1 MKTRYIIPA
10 LALMMVSC
18 ENFFD
23 EKQLGNTGYTPTD
36 VRTDMTYSL
45 TSDDMAQ
52 ITKKGSEYEEKA
64 KSLCTAEDS
73 SAYEAWLSIGKL
85 KAFNEEADADLYV
98 PMFMVA
104 KFPYMDAGT
113 ICKVSYPFYKGKSSR
128 VEPFMSATGY
138 TLTEEDYK
146 TIWGGRGADYL
157 TITSEPNIPAFL
169 ASKFPTAT
177 EGKIMVLTYKSLNT
191 DPDTIYPPLP
201 YECTVGELLE
211 AKEAVEH
218 QLSGIVG
225 TVKST
230 TYGRFYLVDG
240 QDSIYVYGLTDEAG
254 DKVWK
259 AKNIQPGDKITIRGK
274 YNDESGVPQL
284 HNAIYISHTPT
295 QSGKPARKNTAS
307 PLVQDTVY
315 KTIIYQLEQGEW
327 KLYTND
333 QVTKHFAL
341 PTSFYEEIG
350 SNSIANPEELI
361 AKYLRLNYPYA
372 VEKDIYLVAYRGTSG
387 MTADEFTFD
396 GTEFVMNT
404 GYTTEEMNFVRN
416 DNWVADISTYYTTP
430 FVNSGQ
436 ADFTIQHVN
445 LDGLSYVWR
454 YQASYGMTAS
464 AYVSGTNHVVE
475 DWLVS
480 PSIRLKKSVNPK
492 MHFDQAIRYGNTDYN
507 KEWLK
512 VMVTNNYTGDVT
524 TTEWEHLAFPD
535 SIPNGS
541 NWVFLNTGDFDL
553 SKYNN
558 ETIVIAFQYNTSAGE
573 LTSAPTWEIQNLLIF
588 EPKEEE

>member
-10 LALMMVSC
+10 LALLMVSC

-23 EKQLGNTGYTPTD
+23 EKQLGNTGYTPKD

-113 ICKVSYPFYKGKSSR
+113 ICKVLYPFYKGKSSR

-191 DPDTIYPPLP
+191 APDTIYPPLP

-225 TVKST
+225 IVKST

-259 AKNIQPGDKITIRGK
+259 AKNIQPGDQITIRGK
-274 YNDESGVPQL
+274 YNDEGGEAQL
-284 HNAIYISHTPT
+284 HNAIYISHTPA

-315 KTIIYQLEQGEW
+315 KTIIYQLEQSEW

-333 QVTKHFAL
+333 QVTKYFAF

-396 GTEFVMNT
+396 GTDFVMNT

-524 TTEWEHLAFPD
+524 TTEWEHLEFPD

-573 LTSAPTWEIQNLLIF
+573 LTSAPTWEIQNLLVF